1 MRLFYS
7 VPWMKSARPS
17 VQSDTSGIPQMKSSP
32 RQQWRSLTPRH
43 ISTMFGKEF
52 CWSSEKTSLQIAEIG
67 EEVLSRPW
75 FLHQAFHILA
85 NKQSHWVIKLQS
97 QTLPNLQDT
106 LGHQDLAHFLWEK
119 NDRSSSA
126 KEQCRT
132 RFPRQF
138 CLPILPC
145 WFREFQI
152 RLSAIPATYR
162 HQLNCWCASI
172 SETTALLVRL
182 NAATSSF
189 PLISKSHTCNDSG
202 VDVSNFDKAAVL

>member
-1 MRLFYS
+1 M
-7 VPWMKSARPS
+7 
-17 VQSDTSGIPQMKSSP
+17 Q
-32 RQQWRSLTPRH
+32 
-43 ISTMFGKEF
+43 
-52 CWSSEKTSLQIAEIG
+52 C
-67 EEVLSRPW
+67 
-75 FLHQAFHILA
+75 
-85 NKQSHWVIKLQS
+85 HWVIKLQS
-97 QTLPNLQDT
+97 QTLPNLEDT

-202 VDVSNFDKAAVL
+202 VDVSNFDKACSAIAAPHLQQNACALFFSSCKQLKTFATLKHKVQVMIFEPSVYTSKQIVQCQSRTDLPIPNNDFPLG